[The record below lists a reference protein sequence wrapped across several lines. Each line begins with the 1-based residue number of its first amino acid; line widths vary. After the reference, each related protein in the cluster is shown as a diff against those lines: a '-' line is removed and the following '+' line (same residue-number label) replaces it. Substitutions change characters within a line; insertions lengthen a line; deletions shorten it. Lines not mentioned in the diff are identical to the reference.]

1 MTTKAGGAQVRGQKL
16 REKIVETIRIRAD
29 QAASRGERY
38 VYNASE
44 IARDLGIAR
53 STLLRNEAVVTTALA
68 EIQARRR
75 YRDGSASIEAL
86 KERNALLQGTVQS
99 KDAEIAQL
107 HRHLADLYE
116 RLIRH
121 SVDVGMVFRG
131 YAVDASHVAGHCIL
145 CGSEKPPEDEPSSI
159 ITLVRNSCGS
169 PT

>member
-1 MTTKAGGAQVRGQKL
+1 MSAQSGRSHVRGQKL
-16 REKIVETIRIRAD
+16 RDKIMETIRARAD
-29 QAASRGERY
+29 EAAKRGERY

-53 STLLRNEAVVTTALA
+53 STLLRNEEVVTAALA
-68 EIQARRR
+68 EIQAQRR

-86 KERNALLQGTVQS
+86 KERNALLQETVKS

-107 HRHLADLYE
+107 HRHVADLYE

-121 SVDVGMVFRG
+121 SIDVGAVFRG
-131 YAVDASHVAGHCIL
+131 YAVDASQMVGHCIL
-145 CGSEKPPEDEPSSI
+145 CGSEEPPVDGLSSI
-159 ITLVRNSCGS
+159 IPLVRNGCVA